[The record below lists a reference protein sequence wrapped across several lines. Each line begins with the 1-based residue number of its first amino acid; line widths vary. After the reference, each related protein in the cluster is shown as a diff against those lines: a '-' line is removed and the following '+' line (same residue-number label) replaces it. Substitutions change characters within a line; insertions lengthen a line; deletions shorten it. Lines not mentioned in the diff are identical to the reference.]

1 MDIDGLGPA
10 ALEQMIAAGFLHSPA
25 DLYRLQKED
34 ILSLER
40 MGEKSAANL
49 LAALNKSKQNP
60 LSRLL
65 FALGIPHIG
74 AKAAKLLARQFPT
87 MEALQN
93 ASADDMAAIDG
104 FGSVMA
110 VAVSE
115 FFSLPGTAHLI
126 GALRELGLNMEEP
139 LEEKPAGGADLSGKT
154 FVLTGTLPTL
164 KRQEA
169 AALIEKAGGK
179 VSGSV
184 SKKTSYVV
192 AGEEAGSK
200 LTKAQTLGIPILDE
214 AALLAMLAPEGGDT
228 P

>member
-1 MDIDGLGPA
+1 
-10 ALEQMIAAGFLHSPA
+10 
-25 DLYRLQKED
+25 
-34 ILSLER
+34 
-40 MGEKSAANL
+40 
-49 LAALNKSKQNP
+49 
-60 LSRLL
+60 
-65 FALGIPHIG
+65 
-74 AKAAKLLARQFPT
+74 

-169 AALIEKAGGK
+169 AALIEKAGAK
-179 VSGSV
+179 SAVPFR
-184 SKKTSYVV
+184 KKRPYVV
-192 AGEEAGSK
+192 AGEEAAANSPK
-200 LTKAQTLGIPILDE
+200 PKPWVSRSWMKRPCLPCWPPKEGIP
-214 AALLAMLAPEGGDT
+214 P
-228 P
+228 